1 MKDCLFCNIINK
13 SVPAKIVFEN
23 DSVLAFEDI
32 EPQAPVH
39 VLIIPKKHIVSIN
52 DIEFED
58 KEVCGE
64 MLLAA
69 KKIAKDLKIND
80 SGYRTIFNTNEYG
93 GQTVSHIHMHLLGG
107 RKLKWP
113 PG

>member
-39 VLIIPKKHIVSIN
+39 VLIVPKKHIASIN
-52 DIEFED
+52 EIEFED

-64 MLLAA
+64 ILLTA

-80 SGYRTIFNTNEYG
+80 SGYRTIFNTNQDG
-93 GQTVSHIHMHLLGG
+93 GQTVFHIHMHLLGG

>member
-1 MKDCLFCNIINK
+1 MKDCLFCNIIK
-13 SVPAKIVFEN
+13 ESVPAKIVFEN

-39 VLIIPKKHIVSIN
+39 VLIIPKKHIKSIN
-52 DIEFED
+52 NIEFED

-64 MLLAA
+64 ILLAA

-80 SGYRTIFNTNEYG
+80 SGYRTIFNTNEDG
-93 GQTVSHIHMHLLGG
+93 GQTVFHIHMHLLGG

>member
-39 VLIIPKKHIVSIN
+39 VLIITKKHILSIT

-58 KEVCGE
+58 REVCGE

-80 SGYRTIFNTNEYG
+80 SGYRTIFNTNQDG
-93 GQTVSHIHMHLLGG
+93 GQTVFHIHMHLLGG

>member
-39 VLIIPKKHIVSIN
+39 VLIIPKKHITSIN
-52 DIEFED
+52 EIEFED

-64 MLLAA
+64 ILLAA

-80 SGYRTIFNTNEYG
+80 SGYRAIFNTNKDG
-93 GQTVSHIHMHLLGG
+93 GQTVFHIHMHLLGG

>member
-64 MLLAA
+64 ILLSA
-69 KKIAKDLKIND
+69 KKIAIDLKIKD
-80 SGYRTIFNTNEYG
+80 SGYRAIFNTNKDG
-93 GQTVSHIHMHLLGG
+93 GQTVFHIHMHLLGG

>member
-39 VLIIPKKHIVSIN
+39 V
-52 DIEFED
+52 
-58 KEVCGE
+58 
-64 MLLAA
+64 
-69 KKIAKDLKIND
+69 
-80 SGYRTIFNTNEYG
+80 
-93 GQTVSHIHMHLLGG
+93 
-107 RKLKWP
+107 
-113 PG
+113 